1 MNTKTENGTLPA
13 NISSLE
19 ELKTRLKQLVVEE
32 CDVDLGADEISD
44 QDLFMGEDSRLGLDS
59 LDALTIA
66 LEVKAQF
73 GRHIGSGKEAREALA
88 SIDAL
93 AAHIISTEQ

>member
-1 MNTKTENGTLPA
+1 MNTESESRLLPA
-13 NISSLE
+13 NVDSVDD
-19 ELKTRLKQLVVEE
+19 LKTKLKQLIVEE
-32 CDVDLGADEISD
+32 CDVDLDINEIANSD
-44 QDLFMGEDSRLGLDS
+44 SLMGEDSQLGLDS

-93 AAHIISTEQ
+93 AMHITRIE

>member
-1 MNTKTENGTLPA
+1 MKSDSGTLPA
-13 NISSLE
+13 NVASYD
-19 ELKTRLKQLVVEE
+19 ELTVKLKQLIVEE
-32 CDVDLGADEISD
+32 CDVDIDAGQISNHEV
-44 QDLFMGEDSRLGLDS
+44 LMGEDSRLGLDS
-59 LDALTIA
+59 LDSLTIA

-93 AAHIISTEQ
+93 ATHITSAD

>member
-1 MNTKTENGTLPA
+1 MNTESESRLLPA
-13 NISSLE
+13 CVDSLE
-19 ELKTRLKQLVVEE
+19 DLKIKLKQLIVEE
-32 CDVDLGADEISD
+32 CDVDLSIAELSD
-44 QDLFMGEDSRLGLDS
+44 HELLMGDNSRLGLDS

-66 LEVKAQF
+66 LEVKTQF

-93 AAHIISTEQ
+93 ANHITSIE